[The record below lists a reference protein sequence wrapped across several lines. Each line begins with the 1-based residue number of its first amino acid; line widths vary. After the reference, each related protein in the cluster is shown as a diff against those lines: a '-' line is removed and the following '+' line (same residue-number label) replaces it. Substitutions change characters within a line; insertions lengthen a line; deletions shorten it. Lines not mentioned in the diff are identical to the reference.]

1 MGKPR
6 YRKSAM
12 SGLFIVNKPLGWSSM
27 DVVRK
32 VRNAAGFVKTG
43 HAGSLDPLATGVVV
57 CCIGKAT
64 KSVEQIMG
72 MPKSYETTVDLSA
85 FTNTDDRE
93 GERTEVDVP
102 EPPTLEQIEAVLPQ
116 FIGDIE
122 QVPPLYSA
130 IHVDGQR
137 AYKLARQGKDV
148 TLEARPVRIDAIEIE
163 SYEFPNLVLTIHCGR
178 GMYVRSLARDIGK
191 ALNTGG
197 HLARLVRTAVG
208 PYTIDAAATADR
220 LLKPVTQDDL
230 IPVASPASD

>member
-27 DVVRK
+27 DCVRK
-32 VRNAAGFVKTG
+32 VRTAAGWVKTG

-57 CCIGKAT
+57 CCIGRAT
-64 KSVEQIMG
+64 KAVEQIMG
-72 MPKSYETTVDLSA
+72 MPKVYETTIDLSA

-93 GERTEVDVP
+93 GERQEVEVP
-102 EPPTLEQIEAVLPQ
+102 EPPTEDQIRAVLPD
-116 FIGDIE
+116 FTGDIQ

-130 IHVDGQR
+130 IHVDGER

-148 TLEARPVRIDAIEIE
+148 QLEAREVRIDSIELTA
-163 SYEFPNLVLTIHCGR
+163 YEYPNLTLTIGCGR

-191 ALNTGG
+191 ALGTGG
-197 HLARLVRTAVG
+197 HLARLVRTSVG
-208 PYTIDAAATADR
+208 PYTIDGAASPER
-220 LLKPVTQDDL
+220 LLEPIVQTDL
-230 IPVASPASD
+230 LAAP